1 MLSASNI
8 HYEMAARSEAIGT
21 GGIGAVHLMTRKLG
35 LIEEIDSR
43 LRLLKYHLPYHES
56 DHVLNIAYN
65 TLLGGQRL
73 QDIELRRNDEPF
85 LNGLGAQRIPDP
97 TTAGDFTRRFAEG
110 DVWTLME
117 CINTTRQRVWDEQE
131 EGFLKQAIIDIDGTL
146 AQTYGECKGGM
157 RLSYKGIWGY
167 APLLITLA
175 NTREPLDLVNRPGS
189 VASHQGAAP
198 WIARAIALVQPR
210 AEKVLLRGDTDFSLT
225 GEFDGWKAQGV
236 DFLFGMDAHPKLVMA
251 AEGLAPETWQKLE
264 REARYEVKTEPRSR
278 PEKVK
283 EEVVKQQG
291 YRNVKL
297 KGEEVA
303 EMPYQPG
310 KCAQS
315 YRLVVV
321 RKNLSVERG
330 EEVLFEDVR
339 YFFYITT
346 LLELSAEQVVESA
359 NERCDQEN
367 VIEQLKNGVNAMRMP
382 VDDLVSNWA
391 YMVMAALAWNFK
403 AWYAL
408 LMPSK
413 PRGMEVLRME
423 FRRFLHGFI
432 LIPAQIVR
440 SGRRIIYR
448 LLGYNSH
455 LEDFFATFERLRRL
469 AET

>member
-1 MLSASNI
+1 VRAKLSA
-8 HYEMAARSEAIGT
+8 
-21 GGIGAVHLMTRKLG
+21 GG
-35 LIEEIDSR
+35 
-43 LRLLKYHLPYHES
+43 
-56 DHVLNIAYN
+56 
-65 TLLGGQRL
+65 
-73 QDIELRRNDEPF
+73 
-85 LNGLGAQRIPDP
+85 GAQD
-97 TTAGDFTRRFAEG
+97 
-110 DVWTLME
+110 
-117 CINTTRQRVWDEQE
+117 
-131 EGFLKQAIIDIDGTL
+131 
-146 AQTYGECKGGM
+146 
-157 RLSYKGIWGY
+157 
-167 APLLITLA
+167 
-175 NTREPLDLVNRPGS
+175 
-189 VASHQGAAP
+189 
-198 WIARAIALVQPR
+198 
-210 AEKVLLRGDTDFSLT
+210 
-225 GEFDGWKAQGV
+225 
-236 DFLFGMDAHPKLVMA
+236 
-251 AEGLAPETWQKLE
+251 
-264 REARYEVKTEPRSR
+264 
-278 PEKVK
+278 
-283 EEVVKQQG
+283 
-291 YRNVKL
+291 
-297 KGEEVA
+297 
-303 EMPYQPG
+303 
-310 KCAQS
+310 
-315 YRLVVV
+315 
-321 RKNLSVERG
+321 LSVERG